1 MDRNLKTAIVT
12 LGMLLCILPVTIQA
26 TERYTLRDTQGR
38 LQGSLVITGPKI
50 TVRDASGR
58 VTGSAVVSG
67 NRVTI
72 RDNQGRLGAQL
83 PGTGKGPSF
92 GAKSSGASGGSG
104 SRGTAKKGK

>member
-1 MDRNLKTAIVT
+1 MKTAIIT
-12 LGMLLCILPVTIQA
+12 LFTLLCILPVTIQA
-26 TERYTLRDTQGR
+26 AERFTLRDTQGR

-72 RDNQGRLGAQL
+72 RDNQGRLGGQL
-83 PGTGKGPSF
+83 PGTGTRGSVS
-92 GAKSSGASGGSG
+92 GKSSVSGVSG
-104 SRGTAKKGK
+104 SRGTAKK

>member
-1 MDRNLKTAIVT
+1 MKTATIT
-12 LGMLLCILPVTIQA
+12 LFTLLCILPVTIQA

-83 PGTGKGPSF
+83 PGTGKGSSF
-92 GAKSSGASGGSG
+92 GGSG

>member
-1 MDRNLKTAIVT
+1 
-12 LGMLLCILPVTIQA
+12 MLLCISTVTVAQA
-26 TERYTLRDTQGR
+26 TERYMLRDTQGR

-72 RDNQGRLGAQL
+72 RDNQGRMGAQL
-83 PGTGKGPSF
+83 PGTGKGSSF

-104 SRGTAKKGK
+104 RRGTAKKGK

>member
-1 MDRNLKTAIVT
+1 M
-12 LGMLLCILPVTIQA
+12 
-26 TERYTLRDTQGR
+26 
-38 LQGSLVITGPKI
+38 ITGPKI

-83 PGTGKGPSF
+83 PVPGTKGSSF
-92 GAKSSGASGGSG
+92 GAKSSGVSGGSG
-104 SRGTAKKGK
+104 SRGTAKK

>member
-1 MDRNLKTAIVT
+1 MKTATIT
-12 LGMLLCILPVTIQA
+12 LFTLLCISTVTVAQA

-83 PGTGKGPSF
+83 PGTGKGSSF
-92 GAKSSGASGGSG
+92 GGTGVSK

>member
-1 MDRNLKTAIVT
+1 MKTAIF
-12 LGMLLCILPVTIQA
+12 LLCILATGTVAQA

-72 RDNQGRLGAQL
+72 RDNQGRISGSA
-83 PGTGKGPSF
+83 PSKG
-92 GAKSSGASGGSG
+92 SSLFS

>member
-1 MDRNLKTAIVT
+1 MKTAIVT
-12 LGMLLCILPVTIQA
+12 FFTLLCILPVTIQA
-26 TERYTLRDTQGR
+26 AERYTLRDTQGR

-58 VTGSAVVSG
+58 ITGSAVVSG

-72 RDNQGRLGAQL
+72 RDNQGRLGGQL
-83 PGTGKGPSF
+83 PGTGTKGSVY
-92 GAKSSGASGGSG
+92 GKSSVSG

>member
-1 MDRNLKTAIVT
+1 MKTAIF
-12 LGMLLCILPVTIQA
+12 LLCILATVPVAQA

-72 RDNQGRLGAQL
+72 RDNQGRISGSA
-83 PGTGKGPSF
+83 PSKGSSF
-92 GAKSSGASGGSG
+92 GAKGSSSSGFSGGPK
-104 SRGTAKKGK
+104 SRGTAKK

>member
-1 MDRNLKTAIVT
+1 MVNGTNMKTATIT
-12 LGMLLCILPVTIQA
+12 LFMLLCISTVTVAQA

-72 RDNQGRLGAQL
+72 MDNQGRLGAQL
-83 PGTGKGPSF
+83 PGTGTRG
-92 GAKSSGASGGSG
+92 SSVSK
-104 SRGTAKKGK
+104 SRGTAKK

>member
-1 MDRNLKTAIVT
+1 MKTAIIT
-12 LGMLLCILPVTIQA
+12 LFALLCILPVTIQA
-26 TERYTLRDTQGR
+26 NERYTLRDTQGR

-72 RDNQGRLGAQL
+72 RDNQGRLGGQL
-83 PGTGKGPSF
+83 PGTGTR
-92 GAKSSGASGGSG
+92 GAVSGKSGGAGASSVSG
-104 SRGTAKKGK
+104 SRGTAKK